1 MRWWNMRIIVVDNYE
16 EMSKRAA
23 KMIASQVILKPD
35 SVLGLATGDTPLGM
49 YKELIELYK
58 KDEVDFNEVRTFN
71 LDEYYGL
78 NRENPQSY
86 FNYMVNNLFNHI
98 NINRENINVPS
109 GMAKDINAVCLDY
122 ENKIKEA
129 GGIDMQILG
138 IGGNGHIG
146 FNEPNVN
153 FEAETHL
160 VNLDEQT
167 IEANSRFFDSI
178 KDVPI
183 KAISMGIKTIMNSK
197 KIILLASGISKAE
210 VIERAVKGK
219 INPNVPASIL
229 QLHNDVTMIL
239 DKEAASYLNVT

>member
-1 MRWWNMRIIVVDNYE
+1 MRIIVVDNYE
-16 EMSKRAA
+16 EMSKKSAS
-23 KMIASQVILKPD
+23 MIASQVILKPN

-49 YKELIELYK
+49 YKELIKLYNQK
-58 KDEVDFNEVRTFN
+58 EVDFKEVRTFN

-86 FNYMVNNLFNHI
+86 YSYMINNLFNNI
-98 NINRENINVPS
+98 NISRENINVPS
-109 GMAKDINAVCLDY
+109 GMAKDIDAACLEY

-129 GGIDMQILG
+129 GGIDMQVLG

-146 FNEPNVN
+146 FNEPDVN

-167 IEANSRFFDSI
+167 IEANSRFFESI
-178 KDVPI
+178 EDVPV
-183 KAISMGIKTIMNSK
+183 KAISMGIKTIMSSK
-197 KIILLASGISKAE
+197 KIILLANGISKAE
-210 VIERAVKGK
+210 AIEKAVKGK

-229 QLHNDVTMIL
+229 QLHNDVTIIV
-239 DKEAASYLNVT
+239 DKEAASGLE

>member
-1 MRWWNMRIIVVDNYE
+1 MRILVVDNYE
-16 EMSKRAA
+16 EMSKKSAS
-23 KMIASQVILKPD
+23 MIASQVILKPN

-49 YKELIELYK
+49 YKELIKLYNQK
-58 KDEVDFNEVRTFN
+58 EVDFKEVRTFN

-86 FNYMVNNLFNHI
+86 YSYMINNLFNNI
-98 NINRENINVPS
+98 NISRENINVPS
-109 GMAKDINAVCLDY
+109 GMAKDIDAACLEY

-129 GGIDMQILG
+129 GGIDMQVLG

-146 FNEPNVN
+146 FNEPDVN

-167 IEANSRFFDSI
+167 IEANSRFFESI
-178 KDVPI
+178 EDVPV
-183 KAISMGIKTIMNSK
+183 KAISMGIKTIMSSK
-197 KIILLASGISKAE
+197 KIILLANGISKAE
-210 VIERAVKGK
+210 AIEKAVKGK

-229 QLHNDVTMIL
+229 QLHNDVTIIV
-239 DKEAASYLNVT
+239 DKEAASGLE

>member
-1 MRWWNMRIIVVDNYE
+1 MRIIVVDNYE

-23 KMIASQVILKPD
+23 LTIASQVTLKPN

-49 YKELIELYK
+49 YKELIKLYNK
-58 KDEVDFNEVRTFN
+58 KEVDFSEVKTFN

-86 FNYMVNNLFNHI
+86 HSYMINNLFNHI

-109 GMAKDINAVCLDY
+109 GTAKDVSEVCREY

-129 GGIDMQILG
+129 GGIDMQVLG

-146 FNEPNVN
+146 FNEPDVN

-167 IEANSRFFDSI
+167 IEANSRFFNSI
-178 KDVPI
+178 KDVPV
-183 KAISMGIKTIMNSK
+183 KAISMGIKTIMSSK
-197 KIILLASGISKAE
+197 KIILLANGTSKAE
-210 VIERAVKGK
+210 AIEKAVKGK
-219 INPNVPASIL
+219 INPSVPASIL
-229 QLHNDVTMIL
+229 QLHNDVTIII
-239 DKEAASYLNVT
+239 DREAASGLDLA